1 MTIFSYL
8 LLQSEMIILSLFTLM
23 ISVLLSSIFVPI
35 FRKFALAKDIIA
47 VPSIRRSHTNKIPV
61 LGGVSIYFVLFFT
74 ILVVSQYLILIIEIE
89 RFIQL
94 YYFGFA
100 ASILFSVGLID
111 DVYGLKP
118 RIKLF
123 FQLLASYV
131 LICITDNLI
140 IDSMYGL
147 FGIFKLQPI
156 ISCPL
161 TIFIFIVFVNML
173 NLIDGIDGLASGIS
187 IVALAFFGIIS
198 FLSNN
203 NVSLILSIAGLGSL
217 LPFFYYNVY
226 SDKKIFLGDNGS
238 LLLGILL
245 IYLTLD
251 FLSFDNTGILL
262 IGNNKILLLMS
273 LFSYPLIDTM
283 RIFIVRILRKKSPFS
298 ADKNHIHHHLLRL
311 GYSHKKASTFILMY
325 TCSITIIS
333 LFFMKQNINTSF
345 VILLILAVIMICL
358 PTFLTKNE
366 SGSIGLLKKIE

>member
-1 MTIFSYL
+1 MTSV
-8 LLQSEMIILSLFTLM
+8 LQSEMIILSLFTLM

-35 FRKFALAKDIIA
+35 LRKFALAKDIIA

-74 ILVVSQYLILIIEIE
+74 VLTISQYLILIIEIEIE

-100 ASILFSVGLID
+100 SSILFSVGLID

-147 FGIFKLQPI
+147 FGIFKLYPI

-173 NLIDGIDGLASGIS
+173 NLIDGIDGLASGFS

-226 SDKKIFLGDNGS
+226 SAKKIFLGDNGS

-251 FLSFDNTGILL
+251 FLSFDTTGILL

-273 LFSYPLIDTM
+273 LFSYPLVDTM

-311 GYSHKKASTFILMY
+311 GYSHKKASTFILIY

-345 VILLILAVIMICL
+345 VILLILSVTMICL

-366 SGSIGLLKKIE
+366 SGSIGFLKKN

>member
-8 LLQSEMIILSLFTLM
+8 LHQSEMIILSLFTLM

-226 SDKKIFLGDNGS
+226 SAKKIFLGDNGS

-251 FLSFDNTGILL
+251 FLSFDTTGILL
-262 IGNNKILLLMS
+262 MGNNKILLLMS
-273 LFSYPLIDTM
+273 LFSYPLVDTM

-345 VILLILAVIMICL
+345 VILLTLAVIMICL

-366 SGSIGLLKKIE
+366 SGSIGLIKKIE

>member
-8 LLQSEMIILSLFTLM
+8 LHQSDMIILSLFTLM

-251 FLSFDNTGILL
+251 FISFDTTGILL

-273 LFSYPLIDTM
+273 LFSYPLVDTM

>member
-8 LLQSEMIILSLFTLM
+8 LHQSDMLILSLFTLM

-251 FLSFDNTGILL
+251 FISFDTTGILL

-273 LFSYPLIDTM
+273 LFSYPLVDTM

>member
-35 FRKFALAKDIIA
+35 FRKFALEKDIIA

-74 ILVVSQYLILIIEIE
+74 VLTISQYLILIIEIE

-100 ASILFSVGLID
+100 SSILFSVGLID

-131 LICITDNLI
+131 LICISDILI

-147 FGIFKLQPI
+147 FGIFKLYPI

-226 SDKKIFLGDNGS
+226 SSKKIFLGDNGS

-251 FLSFDNTGILL
+251 FLSFDTTGILL

-273 LFSYPLIDTM
+273 LFSYPLVDTM
-283 RIFIVRILRKKSPFS
+283 RIFIVRKKKKKSPFS

-345 VILLILAVIMICL
+345 VILLILSVTMICL

-366 SGSIGLLKKIE
+366 SGSIGFLKKIE

>member
-1 MTIFSYL
+1 MNIFSYL
-8 LLQSEMIILSLFTLM
+8 LLQSEMIIVSLFTLM
-23 ISVLLSSIFVPI
+23 ISVLLSSIFLPI
-35 FRKFALAKDIIA
+35 FRKFALEKDIIA
-47 VPSIRRSHTNKIPV
+47 VPSIRRSHRNKIPV

-74 ILVVSQYLILIIEIE
+74 ILIVSQYLILIIEIE

-100 ASILFSVGLID
+100 SSILFSVGLID

-123 FQLLASYV
+123 FQLIASYV
-131 LICITDNLI
+131 LICITDILI

-226 SDKKIFLGDNGS
+226 SNKKIFLGDNGS

-251 FLSFDNTGILL
+251 FLSFDTTGILL
-262 IGNNKILLLMS
+262 IGNNKIIILMS
-273 LFSYPLIDTM
+273 LFSYPLVDTI

-311 GYSHKKASTFILMY
+311 GYSHKRASTFILMY
-325 TCSITIIS
+325 TCLITIIS

-345 VILLILAVIMICL
+345 VILLILSVTMICL

-366 SGSIGLLKKIE
+366 SGSIGFLKKIE

>member
-8 LLQSEMIILSLFTLM
+8 LHQSEMIILSLFTLM

-35 FRKFALAKDIIA
+35 LRKFALAKDIIA

-74 ILVVSQYLILIIEIE
+74 ILIISQYLILIIEIE

-100 ASILFSVGLID
+100 SSILFSVGLID

-147 FGIFKLQPI
+147 FGIFKLHPI

-173 NLIDGIDGLASGIS
+173 NLIDGIDGLASGFS
-187 IVALAFFGIIS
+187 IVALAFFAIIS
-198 FLSNN
+198 FFSVNY
-203 NVSLILSIAGLGSL
+203 VSLILSVAVLGSL
-217 LPFFYYNVY
+217 LSFFYYNVY
-226 SDKKIFLGDNGS
+226 SVKKIFLGDNGS
-238 LLLGILL
+238 LLLGSIL

-251 FLSFDNTGILL
+251 FLSFDNTAILL
-262 IGNNKILLLMS
+262 VGNNKILVLMS
-273 LFSYPLIDTM
+273 LFSYPLVDTI
-283 RIFIVRILRKKSPFS
+283 RIFAVRILRKKNPFS

-311 GYSHKKASTFILMY
+311 GFSHKRATTFILMY
-325 TCSITIIS
+325 TCSILIIS
-333 LFFMKQNINTSF
+333 LFFMKQNINISF
-345 VILLILAVIMICL
+345 VILLILAVTIICF
-358 PTFLTKNE
+358 PTFLTKND
-366 SGSIGLLKKIE
+366 SGTIGFIKKR

>member
-8 LLQSEMIILSLFTLM
+8 LHQSEMIILSLFTLM

-74 ILVVSQYLILIIEIE
+74 VLTISQYLILIIEIE

-100 ASILFSVGLID
+100 SSILFSVGLID

-147 FGIFKLQPI
+147 FGIFKLHPI

-251 FLSFDNTGILL
+251 FLSFDTTGILL

-273 LFSYPLIDTM
+273 LFSYPLVDTM

-311 GYSHKKASTFILMY
+311 GYSHKKASTFILIY

-345 VILLILAVIMICL
+345 VILLILSVTMICL

-366 SGSIGLLKKIE
+366 SGSIGFLKKN

>member
-1 MTIFSYL
+1 MNIFSYL

-23 ISVLLSSIFVPI
+23 ISVLLSSIFLPI
-35 FRKFALAKDIIA
+35 FRKFALEKDIIA
-47 VPSIRRSHTNKIPV
+47 VPSIRRSHRNKIPV

-74 ILVVSQYLILIIEIE
+74 ILIVSQYLILIIEIE

-100 ASILFSVGLID
+100 SSILFSVGLID

-123 FQLLASYV
+123 FQLIASYV
-131 LICITDNLI
+131 LICITDILI

-147 FGIFKLQPI
+147 FGIFILQPI
-156 ISCPL
+156 IGCLL

-226 SDKKIFLGDNGS
+226 SNKKIFLGDNGS

-251 FLSFDNTGILL
+251 FLKLDTTSILL
-262 IGNNKILLLMS
+262 IDNNKIIILMS
-273 LFSYPLIDTM
+273 LFSYPLVDTI

-311 GYSHKKASTFILMY
+311 GYSHKRASTFILMY
-325 TCSITIIS
+325 TCLITIIS

-345 VILLILAVIMICL
+345 VILLILSVTMICL

-366 SGSIGLLKKIE
+366 SGSIGFLKKIE

>member
-1 MTIFSYL
+1 MTIFSFSL
-8 LLQSEMIILSLFTLM
+8 IQSEMIILSLFSLM
-23 ISVLLSSIFVPI
+23 ISILLSSIFIPI
-35 FRKFALAKDIIA
+35 FRKFALEKGIIA

-74 ILVVSQYLILIIEIE
+74 ILIISQYLILIIEIE

-123 FQLLASYV
+123 FQLLAAYV
-131 LICITDNLI
+131 LICITDILI

-147 FGIFKLQPI
+147 FGIFKLHPI
-156 ISCPL
+156 ISCLL

-226 SDKKIFLGDNGS
+226 SNKKIFLGDNGS

-251 FLSFDNTGILL
+251 FLSFDTTGISL
-262 IGNNKILLLMS
+262 IGNNKILILMS
-273 LFSYPLIDTM
+273 LFSYPLVDTI

-311 GYSHKKASTFILMY
+311 GYSHKRASTFVVIY
-325 TCSITIIS
+325 TFSITNFS
-333 LFFMKQNINTSF
+333 LLFMKQNINFSF
-345 VILLILAVIMICL
+345 VILLILAVIIVCL
-358 PTFLTKNE
+358 PTLLTKND
-366 SGSIGLLKKIE
+366 SGSVRFIKTLM

>member
-1 MTIFSYL
+1 MNIFSFS
-8 LLQSEMIILSLFTLM
+8 LLQSEMIILSLFTLL

-35 FRKFALAKDIIA
+35 FRKFALEKDIIA
-47 VPSIRRSHTNKIPV
+47 VPSIRRSHTKKIPV

-74 ILVVSQYLILIIEIE
+74 ILITSQYLILIIKIE

-100 ASILFSVGLID
+100 SSILFSVGLID

-131 LICITDNLI
+131 LICITDILI

-156 ISCPL
+156 ISCLL

-226 SDKKIFLGDNGS
+226 SNKKIFLGDNGS

-251 FLSFDNTGILL
+251 FLSFDTNGILL
-262 IGNNKILLLMS
+262 IGNNKIIILMS
-273 LFSYPLIDTM
+273 LFSYPLVDTI

-311 GYSHKKASTFILMY
+311 GYSHKRATTFILMY

-333 LFFMKQNINTSF
+333 LFLMKQNINTLF
-345 VILLILAVIMICL
+345 VILLILAVTIICL

-366 SGSIGLLKKIE
+366 SGSVGFLKKIE

>member
-1 MTIFSYL
+1 MNIFSYL

-23 ISVLLSSIFVPI
+23 ISVLLSSIFLPI
-35 FRKFALAKDIIA
+35 FRKFALEKDIIA

-74 ILVVSQYLILIIEIE
+74 ILIVSQYLILIIEIE

-100 ASILFSVGLID
+100 SSILFSVGLID

-123 FQLLASYV
+123 FQLIASYV
-131 LICITDNLI
+131 LICITDILI

-187 IVALAFFGIIS
+187 IVALAFFVIIS

-251 FLSFDNTGILL
+251 FLSFDTTGILL

-273 LFSYPLIDTM
+273 LFSYPLVDTM

-311 GYSHKKASTFILMY
+311 GYSHKRASTFILMY
-325 TCSITIIS
+325 TCLITIIS

-345 VILLILAVIMICL
+345 VILLILSVTMICL

-366 SGSIGLLKKIE
+366 SGSIGFLKKIE

>member
-74 ILVVSQYLILIIEIE
+74 ILIVSQYLILIIEIE

-100 ASILFSVGLID
+100 SSILFSVGLID

-131 LICITDNLI
+131 LICITDILI

-147 FGIFKLQPI
+147 FGIFKLHPT

-251 FLSFDNTGILL
+251 FLSFDTTGILL

-273 LFSYPLIDTM
+273 LFSYPLVDTL

-311 GYSHKKASTFILMY
+311 GCSHKKASTFILMY

-333 LFFMKQNINTSF
+333 LFFMTQNINTSF
-345 VILLILAVIMICL
+345 VILLILSVTMICF
-358 PTFLTKNE
+358 PTFLTKND
-366 SGSIGLLKKIE
+366 SGTIGFIKKR

>member
-1 MTIFSYL
+1 MTIFLFS
-8 LLQSEMIILSLFTLM
+8 LLQSEMIILTLFSFM

-35 FRKFALAKDIIA
+35 FRKFALEKDIIA

-74 ILVVSQYLILIIEIE
+74 ILIISQYLILIIEIE

-100 ASILFSVGLID
+100 SSVLFSVGLID

-123 FQLLASYV
+123 FQLIASYV
-131 LICITDNLI
+131 LICITDILI

-226 SDKKIFLGDNGS
+226 SSKKIFLGDNGS

-251 FLSFDNTGILL
+251 FLSFDTTGILL
-262 IGNNKILLLMS
+262 IGNNKILVLMS
-273 LFSYPLIDTM
+273 LFSYPLVDTI

-333 LFFMKQNINTSF
+333 LFFMTQNINTSF
-345 VILLILAVIMICL
+345 VILLILSVTMICL

-366 SGSIGLLKKIE
+366 SGSIGFLKKN

>member
-8 LLQSEMIILSLFTLM
+8 LLQYEMIILSLFTLM

-147 FGIFKLQPI
+147 FGIFKLHPI
-156 ISCPL
+156 ICCPL

-251 FLSFDNTGILL
+251 FLSFDTTGILL
-262 IGNNKILLLMS
+262 MGNNKILLLMS
-273 LFSYPLIDTM
+273 LFSYPLVDTM

>member
-1 MTIFSYL
+1 MNIFSYL

-23 ISVLLSSIFVPI
+23 ISVLLSSIFLPI
-35 FRKFALAKDIIA
+35 FRKFALEKDIIA

-61 LGGVSIYFVLFFT
+61 LGGLSIYFVLFFT
-74 ILVVSQYLILIIEIE
+74 ILIVSQYLILIIEIE

-100 ASILFSVGLID
+100 SSILFSVGLID

-131 LICITDNLI
+131 LICITDTLI

-147 FGIFKLQPI
+147 FGIFILQPI
-156 ISCPL
+156 IGCLL

-226 SDKKIFLGDNGS
+226 SNKKIFLGDNGS

-251 FLSFDNTGILL
+251 FLSFDTTGILL
-262 IGNNKILLLMS
+262 IGNNKIIILMS
-273 LFSYPLIDTM
+273 LFSYPLVDTI

-311 GYSHKKASTFILMY
+311 GYSHKRASTFILMY
-325 TCSITIIS
+325 TCLITIIS

-345 VILLILAVIMICL
+345 VILLILSITTICL

-366 SGSIGLLKKIE
+366 